1 VTRRPRIGV
10 FGGQFDP
17 PHEAHVALARAA
29 IDQLGLDRLIVV
41 PTARPPHR
49 PAPRTDAE
57 TRLRMAAAAFADM
70 PRVEVSR
77 MELDRPGPSYT
88 ADTLEALAPLG
99 DLHLLL
105 GADQLGALPA
115 WHEPDRVRALATLA
129 VAPRPG
135 EATDEGVTRLAM
147 APVDVSSSG
156 IRAAVAAG
164 ADPRGLLPAGVAAIV
179 SAAGLYRK
187 PEC

>member
-1 VTRRPRIGV
+1 MTRRARIGV

-17 PHEAHVALARAA
+17 PHAAHLALARAA

-49 PAPRTDAE
+49 PAPLTDPE
-57 TRLRMAAAAFADM
+57 TRLRMAQAAFAGM

-88 ADTLEALAPLG
+88 ADTLAALAPLG
-99 DLHLLL
+99 ELHLLL
-105 GADQLGALPA
+105 GADQFGALPA
-115 WHEPDRVRALATLA
+115 WHDPDRVRSLAALA
-129 VAPRPG
+129 VAPRDG
-135 EATDEGVTRLAM
+135 VATGDGVTALRM
-147 APVDVSSSG
+147 VPVGVSSSA
-156 IRAAVAAG
+156 IRAAVAGG
-164 ADPRGLLPAGVAAIV
+164 ADPRDLLPAGVAEIV

-187 PEC
+187 GEC